1 MKWYDIRD
9 SRSKWRAFN
18 FVVGGR
24 GIGKTYSTASFMAL
38 GEGRGKFLYVR
49 NYETQIDTAC
59 TDIGNPFRKISED
72 SGHIIYMKKKKNF
85 ALIYDNYFE
94 DKEQIGAAV
103 HASRYISL
111 KGMDLS
117 WVDYIF
123 FDEFIEDRAL
133 QFDQGE
139 AIKSIQETCN
149 RNRELQG
156 KPPVYMFMMS
166 NSERLNNPALR
177 TFGLIPVIEG
187 MIKSGQTEWN
197 SPTVHLELPRSE
209 ISELKRDTALYKSL
223 DDNDSYKK
231 MALENDFANESFYG
245 IGKKNL
251 NEYVPFLNIDY
262 LYIYRHKS
270 NGTYYVCTRPA
281 SHIKKLTTKD
291 NLMLFKAQYSVIFKV
306 LIVKDAISYESFT
319 VKSQFENILSIPAM

>member
-9 SRSKWRAFN
+9 SRDKWRPFN

-24 GIGKTYSTASFMAL
+24 GIGKTYSTSSFMAL
-38 GEGRGKFLYVR
+38 GEGRGRFLYVR
-49 NYETQIDTAC
+49 NYETQIDTAA
-59 TDIGNPFRKISED
+59 TEQGNPFRKISAD
-72 SGHIIYMKKKKNF
+72 SGHNIYLKKKKNF
-85 ALIYDNYFE
+85 AVIYD
-94 DKEQIGAAV
+94 DDDQIGMAT

-149 RNRELQG
+149 RNRELEG
-156 KPPVYMFMMS
+156 RPPVYMFMMS

-187 MIKSGQTEWN
+187 MLKSGQTEWN
-197 SPTVHLELPRSE
+197 SKTVHLELPKSM
-209 ISELKRDTALYKSL
+209 ISELKRDTALYQSL

-231 MALENDFANESFYG
+231 MALDNDFANESFYA
-245 IGKKNL
+245 IKKKNI
-251 NEYVPFLNIDY
+251 NEYVPFLNIDE

-270 NGTYYVCTRPA
+270 NGTYYVSTVPA
-281 SHIKKLTTKD
+281 SHIKKITTRD
-291 NLMLFKAQYSVIFKV
+291 NLMLFKAQYSAIFKI
-306 LIVKDAISYESFT
+306 LIAKDTIFFESFT
-319 VKSQFENILSIPAM
+319 VKSQFENILNITTL